1 MTEDGIALF
10 FRLCGGA
17 LLALVVAVMLSE
29 LKGGARSLVR
39 LGGVVMLLGGC
50 TALLAPLFARL
61 ADLGDRYLG
70 AEAKPYASLLFRC
83 LGIALCAEIVSS
95 LCRDG
100 GENGLATAVEMGGKI
115 LLLLLLL
122 PTVEELLAVVG
133 GLLSGA

>member
-1 MTEDGIALF
+1 MEDAVRLF

-39 LGGVVMLLGGC
+39 LGGAVMLLGGSA
-50 TALLAPLFARL
+50 ALLTPLITRLGDL
-61 ADLGDRYLG
+61 ADRCLG
-70 AEAKPYASLLFRC
+70 EATRPYAVLLFRC

-100 GENGLATAVEMGGKI
+100 GENGLATAVEMGGR
-115 LLLLLLL
+115 LVLLLLLL
-122 PTVEELLAVVG
+122 PTVEELLAVAG

>member
-1 MTEDGIALF
+1 MEDAVRLF

-39 LGGVVMLLGGC
+39 LGGAVMLLGGSA
-50 TALLAPLFARL
+50 ALLTPLITRLGDL
-61 ADLGDRYLG
+61 ADRCLG
-70 AEAKPYASLLFRC
+70 AATRPYAVLLFRC
-83 LGIALCAEIVSS
+83 RGIALCAEIVSS

-100 GENGLATAVEMGGKI
+100 GENGLATAVEMGGR
-115 LLLLLLL
+115 LVLLLLLL
-122 PTVEELLAVVG
+122 PTVEELLAVAG